1 MGGGASRQRPPQPR
15 SKPAVAVQGRR
26 RSSLGFSGFTR
37 RLSTMVSGNY
47 KTTHFEPSSAFM
59 GSGDAYEASRP
70 SIFPRESQWMSWM
83 RPSQVEG
90 TPATAEQDNWEEE
103 GEDDDAEGAPAPAN
117 NDRMSSALAA
127 GGASESPKV
136 IEK

>member
-1 MGGGASRQRPPQPR
+1 
-15 SKPAVAVQGRR
+15 
-26 RSSLGFSGFTR
+26 
-37 RLSTMVSGNY
+37 
-47 KTTHFEPSSAFM
+47 
-59 GSGDAYEASRP
+59 
-70 SIFPRESQWMSWM
+70 MSWM

-103 GEDDDAEGAPAPAN
+103 GEDDDGEGAPAPAN

-127 GGASESPKV
+127 GGTSESRKV